1 MGVVKVLP
9 RRVIAAIVSALAV
22 PALILRIATSSR
34 GSRAAV
40 TNVAVFEDTA
50 ALCGLGSES
59 ADLLGVD
66 GISVLATTLPSS
78 SNTECVRGAVDLKR
92 SGRYPRSTLRDCCC
106 NGALVVKDLTLD
118 DAEMGDMDDA
128 ADGGVVCTTVVVAA
142 PVGVRGNV
150 TAAFIERLKLTPKFW
165 LS

>member
-50 ALCGLGSES
+50 ACGLGSES

-66 GISVLATTLPSS
+66 GITVLATTLPSS
-78 SNTECVRGAVDLKR
+78 SNTECVRGAVDLKI
-92 SGRYPRSTLRDCCC
+92 SGRYPRSTPRDCCC

-118 DAEMGDMDDA
+118 DAEMGDMDDP
-128 ADGGVVCTTVVVAA
+128 ADGGVVCITVVVAA
-142 PVGVRGNV
+142 VGVRGNV
-150 TAAFIERLKLTPKFW
+150 TAAFIERLKLVPKFW
-165 LS
+165 LI